1 MKGIV
6 GDGVEGCDGDDGVGK
21 SSGLELRSWR
31 SRDMEM
37 YPQKRFAPGRRRINA
52 AHHVLTQP
60 IGTFFPRY
68 ACFCTFVFQMSR
80 APQGNLYFCGWFY
93 KLQLSR
99 AQTKGHPVRGQSN
112 VASGIKITTQTK
124 RSSPVLEA
132 QQRLGRISNIR
143 APTKLCFERQ
153 ISTPKTNS
161 LGVEIPIYTSTF
173 LILSATMR

>member
-1 MKGIV
+1 
-6 GDGVEGCDGDDGVGK
+6 
-21 SSGLELRSWR
+21 
-31 SRDMEM
+31 MEM

-60 IGTFFPRY
+60 IGTFSTVR
-68 ACFCTFVFQMSR
+68 VF
-80 APQGNLYFCGWFY
+80 LYFC
-93 KLQLSR
+93 
-99 AQTKGHPVRGQSN
+99 VSN
-112 VASGIKITTQTK
+112 VTCLSGQLGFLWLCAPIIAAVTCPDKWFVEDKATSPQASRSPPK

-132 QQRLGRISNIR
+132 QRRLGRISNIR
-143 APTKLCFERQ
+143 APTKTFSERQ

>member
-1 MKGIV
+1 MNRKRVKRYIYLMKEIV

-80 APQGNLYFCGWFY
+80 APQGNLYFCGCFY
-93 KLQLSR
+93 KLKLSR
-99 AQTKGHPVRGQSN
+99 AQTKGHPVQSR
-112 VASGIKITTQTK
+112 TTQCRLRHQDHHPNQTIIS
-124 RSSPVLEA
+124 RTGSSTTPWKNLEHQSA
-132 QQRLGRISNIR
+132 N
-143 APTKLCFERQ
+143 E
-153 ISTPKTNS
+153 
-161 LGVEIPIYTSTF
+161 TF
-173 LILSATMR
+173 L